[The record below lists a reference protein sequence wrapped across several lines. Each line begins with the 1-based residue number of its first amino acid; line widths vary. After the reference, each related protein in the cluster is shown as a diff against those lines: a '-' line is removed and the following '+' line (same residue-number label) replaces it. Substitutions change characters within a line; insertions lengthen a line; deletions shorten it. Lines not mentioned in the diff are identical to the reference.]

1 MPDNREKIQ
10 TIEYLGELVDAWRD
24 LKAAKDKESEFNREE
39 MDSWSDLEVEEY
51 DHAVEVACE
60 KQENFEKVIGEIEAV
75 VDWWRKN

>member
-1 MPDNREKIQ
+1 MVDREKIQ

-24 LKAAKDKESEFNREE
+24 LKAAKDKENEFNREE

>member
-1 MPDNREKIQ
+1 MADREKIQ

-24 LKAAKDKESEFNREE
+24 LKAAKDKENEFNREE

-60 KQENFEKVIGEIEAV
+60 KQESFEKVIGEIEAV
-75 VDWWRKN
+75 VDWWREN

>member
-1 MPDNREKIQ
+1 MPDREKIQ

-24 LKAAKDKESEFNREE
+24 LKAAKDKENEFNREE

>member
-1 MPDNREKIQ
+1 MPDREKIQ

-24 LKAAKDKESEFNREE
+24 LKAAKEKENEFNREE

-60 KQENFEKVIGEIEAV
+60 KQENFEKVMGEIEAV

>member
-1 MPDNREKIQ
+1 MPDREKIQ

-24 LKAAKDKESEFNREE
+24 LKAAKDKENEFNREE

-60 KQENFEKVIGEIEAV
+60 KQGNFEKVIGEIEAV

>member
-1 MPDNREKIQ
+1 MPDREKIQ